1 MRIVTISNIDLTLA
15 EKEIKHFGTKIQKI
29 QNCSIMLA
37 EHDETQSAKLKM
49 IYDQIKRGFLVI
61 QSRLTITERKIRS
74 LTAKT
79 IFITGSVTAT

>member
-1 MRIVTISNIDLTLA
+1 MRILTISNLDLTLA
-15 EKEIKHFGTKIQKI
+15 EKEVKHFGTQIQKI

-37 EHDETQSAKLKM
+37 EHDETQNVKLKM
-49 IYDQIKRGFLVI
+49 ISDQIRRGFLVI
-61 QSRLTITERKIRS
+61 QSRSPITERKIRS

>member
-1 MRIVTISNIDLTLA
+1 VRIVTISNIDLTLA

>member
-1 MRIVTISNIDLTLA
+1 
-15 EKEIKHFGTKIQKI
+15 
-29 QNCSIMLA
+29 MLA
-37 EHDETQSAKLKM
+37 EHDETQNAKLKM
-49 IYDQIKRGFLVI
+49 ISDQIKRGFLVI

>member
-37 EHDETQSAKLKM
+37 EHDETQNVKLKM
-49 IYDQIKRGFLVI
+49 VSDQIKRGFLVI

>member
-1 MRIVTISNIDLTLA
+1 LTLA